1 MLGLNKFI
9 WVVGLFFLLSACGV
23 KGGGRSPL
31 LFKRITPAME
41 TEMKGL
47 IEKGC
52 DKEYQFFDRDIAML
66 YSLIPGGGQWY
77 TGETRKAW
85 IYLASFPLIVP
96 YIISFQDAQNSVDY
110 YNFRYTAHFCK
121 TKFQMSEEIRNKE
134 YLKRSSQKHG
144 KRVARKGSSDAQ
156 FLK

>member
-1 MLGLNKFI
+1 MPVLVKFI
-9 WVVGLFFLLSACGV
+9 CVAGMVFSLYACGV
-23 KGGGRSPL
+23 KGGGSSPL

-41 TEMKGL
+41 TEMERL

-52 DKEYQFFDRDIAML
+52 GKEYQYFDRDIAML
-66 YSLIPGGGQWY
+66 YSVIPGGGQWY

-85 IYLASFPLIVP
+85 IYLVSFPLIVP

-121 TKFQMSEEIRNKE
+121 TKLEATEEYQDKG
-134 YLKRSSQKHG
+134 YLRKSRQKREK
-144 KRVARKGSSDAQ
+144 KVARQGISRRQ
-156 FLK
+156 F